1 VGDNDAA
8 FLGPWANYPL
18 KTDSFLSVEVRGN
31 EIIVIT
37 ADFRAVYCKAKDRAQ
52 LVMHG
57 PTATE
62 DYELLAR
69 VWQAANDKARELGW
83 IV

>member
-1 VGDNDAA
+1 MGDNDAA

-52 LVMHG
+52 LDERTNKEG
-57 PTATE
+57 A
-62 DYELLAR
+62 ELSVCIFL
-69 VWQAANDKARELGW
+69 
-83 IV
+83 

>member
-1 VGDNDAA
+1 MR
-8 FLGPWANYPL
+8 
-18 KTDSFLSVEVRGN
+18 TDPFLSVEVRGD
-31 EIIVIT
+31 EIIVIK
-37 ADFRAVYCKAKDRAQ
+37 AEFRAVYCKPKDRPQ
-52 LVMHG
+52 LVLRG
-57 PTATE
+57 RTATD

>member
-57 PTATE
+57 P
-62 DYELLAR
+62 LAR

>member
-1 VGDNDAA
+1 MVKSD
-8 FLGPWANYPL
+8 P
-18 KTDSFLSVEVRGN
+18 FLSVEVRGN

-52 LVMHG
+52 LVMRG
-57 PTATE
+57 RTATE

-69 VWQAANDKARELGW
+69 VWQVANDKARELGW